1 MKFLSLLVCLAFL
14 PISGMSQPRFDVVET
29 TIAEI
34 HSAYASGLL
43 TSRQLTQL
51 YLDRIEAYDQQG
63 PTINAVITLN
73 ADALQDADRLD
84 EAFQA
89 TGLVGSLHG
98 IPVVIKDQV
107 DVVGMPTT
115 LGSILFRDYYPDRD
129 AFAIEKLKEAGAII
143 LAKVT
148 LGELAGGD
156 THGSLFGSTRN
167 PYALDRT
174 VGGSSGGSAAS
185 VAANFATIAVG
196 QEGFASIRRPSA
208 WNSIVGI
215 RPSAGLVSRGGVFAG
230 WPQLSGSLGPMARTV
245 EDLVV
250 LLDVLVGYDPEDP
263 LTAHGVTH
271 HSGSFSR
278 FLDADG
284 LNGSRL
290 GILRESI
297 GVASE
302 PESEDF
308 AKVDAMFERS
318 IAELRAAGAI
328 VVDPIIISDI
338 SELLGNRS
346 SLSPT
351 ENDESFREYF
361 GRSSRAPFASLEE
374 MIVVPEFDEVTRY
387 ARVRFRAMLN
397 TGIELDRYV
406 EPSSRG
412 PYSGTEVGSSRH
424 YNYLVA
430 RDQLMHNILKAM
442 ADHQLDA
449 IVYKA
454 VEHQPTLI
462 EDGLTPPFVNT
473 KGVPFLNTFLV
484 YVPAIVVPS
493 GFTTD
498 NLPVGIT
505 FMGRPYDDGAMLRL
519 AYAYEQATH
528 HRRPPSTTPPID

>member
-1 MKFLSLLVCLAFL
+1 MRILCFFFGLLL
-14 PISGMSQPRFDVVET
+14 PLSGMSQATFDVVET
-29 TIAEI
+29 TVQEI
-34 HSAYASGLL
+34 HSAYASGSL
-43 TSRQLTQL
+43 TARQLVQL

-73 ADALQDADRLD
+73 EEAMEDAGRLD
-84 EAFQA
+84 AAFRA
-89 TGLVGSLHG
+89 SGFVGPLHG

-107 DVVGMPTT
+107 DVAGMPTT
-115 LGSILFRDYYPDRD
+115 LGSTLFQDYYPDRD
-129 AFAIEKLKEAGAII
+129 AFVTEKLEEAGAII

-196 QEGFASIRRPSA
+196 QEGFASIRRPAA
-208 WNSIVGI
+208 WNGIVGM
-215 RPSAGLVSRGGVFAG
+215 RTSAGLVSRGGVFAG
-230 WPQLSGSLGPMARTV
+230 WPQLTGHLGPMARTV
-245 EDLVV
+245 EDLVA
-250 LLDVLVGYDPEDP
+250 LLDVMVGYDPEDP
-263 LTAHGVTH
+263 LTAHGAAHV
-271 HSGSFSR
+271 SGSYR
-278 FLDADG
+278 PFLDAEG
-284 LNGSRL
+284 LSGARL

-308 AKVDAMFERS
+308 AKVEAVFERA
-318 IAELRAAGAI
+318 IAELRAAGAT
-328 VVDPIIISDI
+328 VVDPVIIPDI
-338 SELLGNRS
+338 KELLTRR

-351 ENDESFREYF
+351 ENEESFAEYF
-361 GRSSRAPFASLEE
+361 DRSAEAPFASIEE
-374 MIVVPEFDEVTRY
+374 MVAAPEFAEITHY
-387 ARVRFRAMLN
+387 AQVRFRGEAQAS
-397 TGIELDRYV
+397 E
-406 EPSSRG
+406 
-412 PYSGTEVGSSRH
+412 H
-424 YNYLVA
+424 YEYLVA
-430 RDQLMHNILKAM
+430 RDELMHNVLKVM

-462 EDGLTPPFVNT
+462 EDGVNPPFVNT

-484 YVPAIVVPS
+484 YVPAIVVPA

-498 NLPVGIT
+498 DLPVGIT
-505 FMGRPYDDGAMLRL
+505 FMGRPYADGAMLRL
-519 AYAYEQATH
+519 AYAYEQATR
-528 HRRPPSTTPPID
+528 HRRPPVTTPPL

>member
-1 MKFLSLLVCLAFL
+1 MRILFILVCLSFL
-14 PISGMSQPRFDVVET
+14 PASGMGQSRFDVVET

-34 HSAYASGLL
+34 HSAYASGSL
-43 TSRQLTQL
+43 TARQLTQL

-73 ADALQDADRLD
+73 TDALQEADRLD
-84 EAFQA
+84 AAFQT
-89 TGLVGSLHG
+89 TGFVGSLHG

-115 LGSILFRDYYPDRD
+115 LGSILFQDYYPDRD
-129 AFAIEKLKEAGAII
+129 AFVTEKLKEAGAII

-156 THGSLFGSTRN
+156 TYGSLFGSTRN

-174 VGGSSGGSAAS
+174 VGGSSGGSGAS
-185 VAANFATIAVG
+185 VSANFATIAVG
-196 QEGFASIRRPSA
+196 QEGFASIRRPSG
-208 WNSIVGI
+208 WNGVVGM

-230 WPQLSGSLGPMARTV
+230 WPQLAGSLGPMARTV
-245 EDLVV
+245 EDLVA

-263 LTAHGVTH
+263 LTAHGVAH
-271 HSGSFSR
+271 YSGSFSR

-328 VVDPIIISDI
+328 VLDPIVIPNLK
-338 SELLGNRS
+338 ELLGNPS

-361 GRSSRAPFASLEE
+361 GRSSPPPFASLEE
-374 MIVVPEFDEVTRY
+374 MLSAPEFDEVTRY
-387 ARVRFRAMLN
+387 AQIRFRAMVPAV
-397 TGIELDRYV
+397 GV
-406 EPSSRG
+406 ERVSRG
-412 PYSGTEVGSSRH
+412 PYASTEVGTSRH
-424 YNYLVA
+424 YDYLVA
-430 RDQLMHNILKAM
+430 RDQLMHNLLKVM

-462 EDGLTPPFVNT
+462 EDGLNPPFVNT
-473 KGVPFLNTFLV
+473 KGVPFVNTFLV

-519 AYAYEQATH
+519 AYAYEQTTH
-528 HRRPPSTTPPID
+528 HRRPPSTTPPLD